1 MDRCLKTLQE
11 QEELQL
17 LLLVSFIQLML
28 LRQDYKLQEKLED
41 RQNNI
46 MELQVLLRLFW
57 LMKELLHFTKELAL
71 LG

>member
-1 MDRCLKTLQE
+1 V

-17 LLLVSFIQLML
+17 LLLVLFIQLML
-28 LRQDYKLQEKLED
+28 LRQDFKLQEKLED

-46 MELQVLLRLFW
+46 MELQVLSRLFL
-57 LMKELLHFTKELAL
+57 LMKELQHFTKELEL

>member
-1 MDRCLKTLQE
+1 
-11 QEELQL
+11 
-17 LLLVSFIQLML
+17 ML